1 MKTTRKMMID
11 LTIMIQVASAKVVSA
26 SGVTARPPLGFACGG
41 AGVL

>member
-26 SGVTARPPLGFACGG
+26 SGSHCPDLS
-41 AGVL
+41 